1 MNLYDISCRYQQLL
15 DQDELNAEECA
26 ELETLHGSVQD
37 GIINRAKYIKN
48 LEAEAAAITA
58 AMKEMKARVDSLE
71 AKTEKQ
77 RAKLAVYMYAV
88 DMEKVKSPLFDVTV
102 SKNRP
107 SVQVVDED
115 AIPDYCWRV
124 QEKVVRSL
132 DKIHIKEVIE
142 SGTEV
147 PGCVLIQN
155 TKLEI
160 K

>member
-26 ELETLHGSVQD
+26 ELETLHGNVQD

-48 LEAEAAAITA
+48 LEAEAVAIVA

-71 AKTEKQ
+71 TKIEKQ

-107 SVQVVDED
+107 SVQVVDEE
-115 AIPDYCWRV
+115 AVPEYCWRV

-147 PGCVLIQN
+147 PGCILVQN